1 MLYVECLAD
10 EALARHLGL
19 RRREIEH
26 ELNKDEVL
34 KRLTNTLDSHGMV
47 DEDPNSPTPV
57 QFGRML
63 RLEDSSQWGIL
74 RYLDGRRSNQVIVLR
89 PDLEGWLIRSAR
101 DAGISIAEAPYSL
114 PVNPKSLHRVI
125 NDRLDK
131 LQLVV
136 NALITANSSRILKLQ
151 ELLTS

>member
-1 MLYVECLAD
+1 MLYVECTAD

-19 RRREIEH
+19 TRRDVSH

-34 KRLTNTLDSHGMV
+34 KRISETSNSLGMV
-47 DEDPNSPTPV
+47 DEDPNSPIPI

-63 RLEDSSQWGIL
+63 KREDFSQWGTL
-74 RYLDGRRSNQVIVLR
+74 QYLDGRMSNQVIVLR

-125 NDRLDK
+125 NDRLYK

-136 NALITANSSRILKLQ
+136 NALIAANSPRILKLQ